1 MATFMVVERYV
12 YYLKHDQFIIKI
24 NHESLKF
31 ILEKKFQTHIQKKSS
46 TKLLKLKYIIQY
58 KKGKENMVAD
68 ALSINVIT
76 GRQLE
81 NMKEKNS
88 DLTAI
93 TIIKQVW
100 YNQVGETHEGDEL
113 FKKDCKRKANQYG

>member
-1 MATFMVVERYV
+1 
-12 YYLKHDQFIIKI
+12 
-24 NHESLKF
+24 
-31 ILEKKFQTHIQKKSS
+31 
-46 TKLLKLKYIIQY
+46 
-58 KKGKENMVAD
+58 MVAE

-81 NMKEKNS
+81 NMKEEENS
-88 DLTAI
+88 DLTTS

-113 FKKDCKRKANQYG
+113 FKKDCKREANQYG